1 MKSMKKISISAR
13 LILVMSLIAILT
25 AGLSAYL
32 IIRFIE
38 SGKQVKVLAEEGTQG
53 IVWGEKANFYLHNLI
68 INFYRANSGDMKWV
82 RAMEENIPKIRSAL
96 NEYAKTAQDP
106 ENKRLLAET
115 YEALDIYA
123 NDIVILGKSF
133 RKGIYGPAI
142 IQVLNDLET
151 KPHANRL
158 ISDINSL
165 VEYSKAMA
173 EKNRASFF
181 ADMSANTQASII
193 LACFVILILIWA
205 GYMGVIWTRDEIA
218 EYNAKEQLLKKLQ
231 TDLLNSLEAAGG
243 VSRQFSFDTGEFTY
257 VGAVDKVLGRR
268 AEEITTFADYVEQMH
283 PDDRKTLFGEHSWEK
298 IGSWESIVAL
308 YKDDFSELKGTRIL
322 KKDSELIKKLGHKTD
337 LSGTTK
343 QLEYRLMPEDA
354 VDGDEWRWK
363 RSLSK
368 LLVDESGHG
377 YVGESG
383 IIFDIT
389 EEHEIKNELIRAKYD
404 AEEASRA
411 KSDFLAR
418 MSHEI
423 RTPMNAIIGMTHLIL
438 RTQLNETQ
446 RDYQTKIQASA
457 QALMGIIND
466 ILDFS
471 KIEAGRMDL
480 EKIPFRLDEVLNT
493 LADVTLIK
501 AQEKQLEVIFSVSDD
516 TPQWLVGD
524 SLRLSQVLTN
534 LTNNAVKFTPSG
546 EILVNV
552 GVMEQDGH
560 QAQLHFSVTDSGIGL
575 TTEQIQNLFQPFSQA
590 DGSITRK
597 FGGTGLG
604 LAICKSL
611 VEAMA
616 GRIWVESQPNKGS
629 SFHFTVRL
637 ALAPN
642 QPEKLY
648 LPQDLRQLRTL
659 IIDDNATARNSF
671 AEMLGAIF
679 MVPPDTASSPDKALE
694 KIEYQKGS
702 VGIPYD
708 LIFVDW
714 KMPDKDGVETTRL
727 IKEKL
732 LDKNNSTSVVLMVN
746 SYEMEKIRSSAK
758 LAGVDAF
765 LTKPTCP
772 SNIFDTVA
780 NLYDKKSGAGKVTP
794 IEVSRDKLER
804 VRGTRILLVE
814 DNPFNQQVA
823 REFLEQA
830 GMVVE
835 IAENGFAALQAI
847 DSKKVYDL
855 VFMDIQMPDLDGLE
869 VARRMREKKDSS
881 RLPIVA
887 MTAHAMTGDREKSL
901 AAGMNDHITKPIDP
915 EELMSILVKWGK
927 TVRIEEKSPKISILR
942 PERAEAKDIDLTPYR
957 FSEIEAGDGLRRCMG
972 NARSYLKFLKMFY
985 REYYNFG
992 QRCEENMNS
1001 SEFENVRHL
1010 AHAIKGPAG
1019 SIGARKLHSAAH
1031 DLEQALW
1038 NSDKPNYD
1046 QLFRSFQNALQAV
1059 IRDLAPIMKQ
1069 ADKNKETPPPEFSYL
1084 DGDLAKGKELLA
1096 ELHTRLKKNDAG
1108 TVDIL
1113 PEFRRALAGED
1124 LAEELSFLQVQI
1136 ENFDF
1141 DEAMETLKRIESWL
1155 ESEEGPENDAG
1166 KASNS
1171 NC

>member
-1 MKSMKKISISAR
+1 MKFIKRINLSAR

-25 AGLSAYL
+25 ASLSAYL

-38 SGKQVKVLAEEGTQG
+38 SGEQVKVLAEEGTQG

-123 NDIVILGKSF
+123 KDIVILGESF
-133 RKGIYGPAI
+133 RKGIYGPGI

-158 ISDINSL
+158 ITDITKL
-165 VEYSKAMA
+165 VEYSKTMA

-181 ADMSANTQASII
+181 ADMAANTQASII

-218 EYNAKEQLLKKLQ
+218 EHNAKEQLLKKLQ
-231 TDLLNSLEAAGG
+231 TDLLNSLEAAEAI
-243 VSRQFSFDTGEFTY
+243 SRQFSFGSGTLAFVGE
-257 VGAVDKVLGRR
+257 VEKVLGYNPESI
-268 AEEITTFADYVEQMH
+268 ANFIDYAKLLH
-283 PDDRKTLFGEHSWEK
+283 PDDRKNLLGDIPWEEMDH
-298 IGSWESIVAL
+298 WENFFHL
-308 YKDDFSELKGTRIL
+308 HQDDFIEVEGRRLV
-322 KKDSELIKKLGHKTD
+322 KKDSQILQKWARQTD
-337 LSGTTK
+337 SVTATHQREFRCRSAKG
-343 QLEYRLMPEDA
+343 
-354 VDGDEWRWK
+354 DGQEWRWK

-368 LLVDESGHG
+368 LLLDESGKG

-383 IIFDIT
+383 IVFDIT

-423 RTPMNAIIGMTHLIL
+423 RTPMNAIIGMTHLLL
-438 RTQLNETQ
+438 RTQLNDTQ
-446 RDYQTKIQASA
+446 RDYQTKIKTSA

-471 KIEAGRMDL
+471 KIEAGKMGL
-480 EKIPFRLDEVLNT
+480 ENIPFRLDEVLNT

-501 AQEKQLEVIFSVSDD
+501 AQEKQLEIIFSISDD
-516 TPQWLVGD
+516 TPQWLAGD
-524 SLRLSQVLTN
+524 SLRLSQVLIN
-534 LTNNAVKFTPSG
+534 LTNNAVKFTPNG

-552 GVMEQDGH
+552 GVMKQTDGE
-560 QAQLHFSVTDSGIGL
+560 AQLHFSVTDSGIGL
-575 TTEQIQNLFQPFSQA
+575 TAEQIQNLFQPFSQA

-611 VEAMA
+611 VEAM
-616 GRIWVESQPNKGS
+616 GGSIWVESQPDRGS
-629 SFHFTVRL
+629 SFHFTARL
-637 ALAPN
+637 ALAPD
-642 QPEKLY
+642 QPAKLF

-659 IIDDNATARNSF
+659 IIDDNSTARNSL
-671 AEMLGAIF
+671 AKMLGAIF
-679 MVPPDTASSPDKALE
+679 SMSPDTASCSDSALE
-694 KIEYQKGS
+694 KIDHQGKMNT
-702 VGIPYD
+702 PYD

-714 KMPDKDGVETTRL
+714 QMPDQDGIETTRL
-727 IKEKL
+727 VKEKTEGGK
-732 LDKNNSTSVVLMVN
+732 DKTSVILMIN
-746 SYEMEKIRSSAK
+746 GYDLEKIRAAAK

-780 NLYDKKSGAGKVTP
+780 NLYGKDAGAGKTTH
-794 IEVSRDKLER
+794 IEVSREKLKQ
-804 VRGTRILLVE
+804 VCSTRILLVE
-814 DNPFNQQVA
+814 DNLFNQQVA

-835 IAENGFAALQAI
+835 VAENGFAALKAVENKI
-847 DSKKVYDL
+847 FDL

-869 VARRMREKKDSS
+869 VTRRIRKEKDSS
-881 RLPIVA
+881 SLPIVA
-887 MTAHAMTGDREKSL
+887 MTAHATSEDREKSL
-901 AAGMNDHITKPIDP
+901 AVGMNDHITKPIDP
-915 EELMSILVKWGK
+915 EELMSMLVKWGK
-927 TVRIEEKSPKISILR
+927 KGRGGETPTDISLFQTNH
-942 PERAEAKDIDLTPYR
+942 PDNKGTDLTPYR
-957 FSEIEAGDGLRRCMG
+957 FSEIDTEDGLRRCMG
-972 NARSYLKFLKMFY
+972 NARSYLKFLKMFHQ
-985 REYYNFG
+985 EYYDFS
-992 QRCEENMNS
+992 QRCKKNMLAC
-1001 SEFENVRHL
+1001 EYENVRHL

-1019 SIGARKLHSAAH
+1019 SIGAKKLHAAAH
-1031 DLEQALW
+1031 DLEQAIW
-1038 NSDKPNYD
+1038 NGEKAYYD
-1046 QLFRSFQNALQAV
+1046 RRFKSFLECLQAV
-1059 IRDLAPIMKQ
+1059 IHDLVPIMKQ
-1069 ADKNKETPPPEFSYL
+1069 ADKKSTEVEQDFSAS
-1084 DGDLAKGKELLA
+1084 DLGLEKGKELLTQLRTCL
-1096 ELHTRLKKNDAG
+1096 EKNDAG
-1108 TVDIL
+1108 SVAIL
-1113 PEFRRALAGED
+1113 PELHQLLAANEALSEERAL
-1124 LAEELSFLQVQI
+1124 LQAQI

-1141 DEAMETLKRIESWL
+1141 NDALDTLTKIEKWL
-1155 ESEEGPENDAG
+1155 EIQESFENGGG
-1166 KASNS
+1166 KTSNS
-1171 NC
+1171 YC